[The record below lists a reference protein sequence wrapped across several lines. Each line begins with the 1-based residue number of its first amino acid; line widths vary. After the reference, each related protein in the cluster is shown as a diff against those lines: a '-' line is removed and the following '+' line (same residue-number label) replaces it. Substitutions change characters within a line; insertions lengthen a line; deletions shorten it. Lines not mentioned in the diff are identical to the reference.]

1 MATRSTIALEFADGT
16 VEQVYCHWDGYLAHN
31 GQILLKHYSNPF
43 ILRDLID
50 MGDVSSLGKIIGTK
64 HPFSPFVSDTDEFK
78 ALHIDEQTRIK
89 EEIKSYYEAAQAA
102 GATTF
107 YGRDRGETG
116 VDSKK
121 FVDFQDY
128 LAHHQY
134 EEYDYILRN
143 VNGKA
148 TWFVSDHDG
157 AYVELEQAI
166 MDEQDSIAQEET
178 A

>member
-1 MATRSTIALEFADGT
+1 MGTRSTIALEFADGT
-16 VEQVYCHWDGYLAHN
+16 VQQVYCHWDGYLEHN
-31 GQILLKHYSNPF
+31 GKILRDHYTNPF

-50 MGDVSSLGKIIGTK
+50 LGDLSSLRPTIGTK
-64 HPFSPFVSDTDEFK
+64 HAFSQFELP
-78 ALHIDEQTRIK
+78 K
-89 EEIKSYYEAAQAA
+89 EEVEAFVKL
-102 GATTF
+102 TENMCTF

-116 VDSKK
+116 ASAKK
-121 FVDFQDY
+121 FKDYADYVENFQ
-128 LAHHQY
+128 H

-143 VNGKA
+143 VDGKA

-166 MDEQDSIAQEET
+166 MDEQDRIAQEET